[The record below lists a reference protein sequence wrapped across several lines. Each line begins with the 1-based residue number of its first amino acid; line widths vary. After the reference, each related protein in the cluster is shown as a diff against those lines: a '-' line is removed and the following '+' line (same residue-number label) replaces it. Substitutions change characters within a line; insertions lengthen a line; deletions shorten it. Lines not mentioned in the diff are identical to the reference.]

1 MKDFIQNLENML
13 ELQPGALQANTSLA
27 DITVW
32 DSMAAVGFLALADQT
47 YGKAV
52 SPAAIK
58 TCKTV
63 SDLAALVGQS

>member
-1 MKDFIQNLENML
+1 MKEFIQNLENML
-13 ELQPGALQANTSLA
+13 DLPAGELQA
-27 DITVW
+27 DTRLTDINSW
-32 DSMAAVGFLALADQT
+32 DSMAIVGFLALADRK

-58 TCKTV
+58 NTKTI

>member
-1 MKDFIQNLENML
+1 MKEFIQHLENML
-13 ELQPGALQANTSLA
+13 ELQPGALQSNTPLT
-27 DITVW
+27 DISSW
-32 DSMAAVGFLALADQT
+32 DSMAAVGFLALADRD

>member
-1 MKDFIQNLENML
+1 MKEFIQNLEDML
-13 ELQPGALQANTSLA
+13 DLPAGELQADTRLA
-27 DITVW
+27 DITGW
-32 DSMAAVGFLALADQT
+32 DSMAAVGFLAMADGK

-58 TCKTV
+58 TSKTV